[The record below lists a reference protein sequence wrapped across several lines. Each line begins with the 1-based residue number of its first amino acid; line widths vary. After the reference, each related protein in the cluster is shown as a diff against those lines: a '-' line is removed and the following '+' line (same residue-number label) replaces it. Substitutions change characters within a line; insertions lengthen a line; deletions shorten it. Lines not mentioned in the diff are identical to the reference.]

1 MLNDRP
7 ISLKR
12 EEQAHRKDFK
22 KKMRVAT
29 LSIAAL
35 VVLGGMIWAYMY
47 SSTEEKTSNNQ
58 VISRSGIHW
67 HSNLSINTKG
77 ETVPFPSNVG
87 LGAVHNPIHTHDS
100 DGAIHMEFEGRVT
113 EKDTELKKFF
123 EVWGKD
129 FSKDSLLGNV
139 TGAEGKV
146 IMFVNGKENLEF
158 ENYYMK
164 DGDKIELKFE

>member
-1 MLNDRP
+1 MP
-7 ISLKR
+7 SKR
-12 EEQAHRKDFK
+12 EEQVRRKDFK
-22 KKMRVAT
+22 KTMNVVIP
-29 LSIAAL
+29 SL
-35 VVLGGMIWAYMY
+35 VVAAILGGIIWAYVR
-47 SSTEEKTSNNQ
+47 SGTTENASGNE
-58 VISRSGIHW
+58 VISRSGIHR
-67 HSNLSINTKG
+67 HPHLNITIKG
-77 ETVPFPSNVG
+77 EAVLIPPRIG
-87 LGAVHNPIHTHDS
+87 LSGTIHNPVHTHDP
-100 DGAIHMEFEGRVT
+100 DGVIHLEFEGRVT